1 MAYTSIEFYLFLLI
15 ALVLY
20 YMIPLRFRWII
31 LLAGSI
37 AFYFVSCKDVCW
49 ILFSTALFSYI
60 AGLLISYLKKRYPQT
75 GNPLRKTVFVISIL
89 FVAAPWFIIKHGYF
103 VSGIFLQNLL
113 KTSII
118 APLGISF
125 YTLQIIS
132 YLADVHK
139 GKIQVQRNPAKYILF
154 ILFFPHIIQGPIP
167 RYEQLA
173 NQLYE
178 GHSFDETKFVK
189 SIQLIIWAFFLKL
202 MIADKAAV
210 IVNAV
215 FDYPEKYA
223 GCYIWTASAL
233 YNIQLYTD
241 FLACV
246 TVSQGVAGLFGIE
259 LIDNFRRPFFS
270 TSIKEFWRRWHISLS
285 EWLRDYIYI
294 PLGGSRKGKI
304 AKYGNLFITFA
315 ASGIWHG
322 AGYKYIV
329 WGLTQVLYQI
339 AGELTLPAK
348 NRIYRF
354 LALSEQSGTRK
365 TIQCI
370 GVFFWTALSCI
381 IFGANSLRTGLS
393 MIKSLFTVYNP
404 WIFFDD
410 SLLSLGLDWKE
421 WCIMIISILILFYV
435 SLQQEKGLC
444 IRDIILKKSIYSRW
458 LLYVAAILCIMIFG
472 TYGFGFKA
480 QDFIYGGF

>member
-37 AFYFVSCKDVCW
+37 AFYFIACKDVCW
-49 ILFSTALFSYI
+49 ILFSTALLSYM
-60 AGLLISYLKKRYPQT
+60 AGLLISYLRKQYPQT
-75 GNPLRKTVFVISIL
+75 KNPLSKTVFILSIL
-89 FVAAPWFIIKHGYF
+89 FVAAPWLIIKHGHF
-103 VSGIFLQNLL
+103 VSDVFFQNMLL
-113 KTSII
+113 TSVI

-132 YLADVHK
+132 YLADVHN
-139 GKIQVQRNPAKYILF
+139 GKIQAQRNPAKYILF

-167 RYEQLA
+167 RYGQLA
-173 NQLYE
+173 KQLYE
-178 GHSFDETKFVK
+178 GHSFEETKFVK

-215 FDYPEKYA
+215 FNYPEKYA

-304 AKYGNLFITFA
+304 AKYGNLVITFA

-365 TIQCI
+365 AIQRI

-444 IRDIILKKSIYSRW
+444 IRDIILEKSIYSRW